1 MAGRTL
7 LTIYLTPTTSD
18 PRLPAPIL
26 VGNLY
31 LVHSGLDQPS
41 RLRGFS
47 APGEIPI
54 ALLRPPPVVHVP
66 DGKPPARLRRCLG
79 RAVEQRHRV
88 GPARN
93 GEQHGAARRNQ
104 ARLGGADERDTDGI
118 HGRMV
123 DRICTSDLGHISD
136 RPPDRRGPPA
146 GQPRAC
152 FQAGIA

>member
-41 RLRGFS
+41 RLMGFS

-54 ALLRPPPVVHVP
+54 ALWAHDALRTPEKARGLHPHFIIRGRVWRHPLTVDALTVRDNSDVIQVVITHTAS
-66 DGKPPARLRRCLG
+66 GKSYRPYVGDDAD
-79 RAVEQRHRV
+79 RAK
-88 GPARN
+88 
-93 GEQHGAARRNQ
+93 
-104 ARLGGADERDTDGI
+104 
-118 HGRMV
+118 
-123 DRICTSDLGHISD
+123 RIATSWGNNPHYTAVVKPLHEH
-136 RPPDRRGPPA
+136 
-146 GQPRAC
+146 Q
-152 FQAGIA
+152 